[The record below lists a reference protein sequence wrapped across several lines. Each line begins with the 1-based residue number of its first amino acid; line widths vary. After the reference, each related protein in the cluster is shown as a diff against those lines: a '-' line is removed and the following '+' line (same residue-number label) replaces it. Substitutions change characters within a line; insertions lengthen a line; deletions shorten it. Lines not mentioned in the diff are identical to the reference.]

1 MGLKIPGM
9 YLHAGTQL
17 ESLQDFLDLW
27 GPSWNF
33 GEFQEA
39 SRTCRDLG
47 ELQEPLGTSWEPS
60 GTFGEPLGNPR
71 GPPGTF
77 GEPSGTFGDLR
88 GTFEEPAGNPPVA
101 GIVPKISISSPTQ
114 RQKLSIGEIYII

>member
-1 MGLKIPGM
+1 M
-9 YLHAGTQL
+9 YLHAGTQS

-33 GEFQEA
+33 GEFREA

-47 ELQEPLGTSWEPS
+47 ELQETS
-60 GTFGEPLGNPR
+60 GTFGNLR
-71 GPPGTF
+71 GPSGNLR
-77 GEPSGTFGDLR
+77 GPSGTFGDLR
-88 GTFEEPAGNPPVA
+88 GTFGDLRGTFKEPAGNPLVA

-114 RQKLSIGEIYII
+114 RQKLSIGEMYII